1 MQTLR
6 NRFLA
11 ATLAA
16 QAVALVLLL
25 AAGHRIMDQ
34 VLADQLAVQ
43 GETVRELLNAAV
55 TPQLAARDYGSV
67 QELAAS
73 SVASLK
79 LAFVKVYA
87 DRDTLVAQAG
97 DNGPDVRPRQ
107 VAGITLHGDVYRL
120 GHPLSLGGQVYGRF
134 EVGLPATQLIAA
146 KQRTVMQ
153 TVLIGG
159 AALLLSMLLLWPM
172 TTVLTR
178 RLSRLAAATERISR
192 GERGVSVPVQGQD
205 EVARVSQS
213 FNAMSQAL
221 GERVAALQDA
231 EARQRALVE
240 ALAEGVVFQDRD
252 DRILSCNDAA
262 CRILGLT
269 REQMLGRDSMDPEW
283 RVIRRDGTP
292 LPHGEH
298 PSVVA
303 CRTGEPQRDALM
315 GVLRSDG
322 TRVWLQVNSEPL
334 KREGEATAYAT
345 VTSFADIT
353 TLVEADDRLH
363 QLNAELE
370 QRVTERTADLVA
382 ARDAAERASQAK
394 TEFMSRMSHEL
405 RTPLNAILGFAQV
418 LQMSGERPASEQR
431 ASVAHIERA
440 GWHLLELINELLD
453 LSRIEA
459 GALSVSL
466 EPVLLEPLA
475 SECLRMVGPA
485 GDAQRVKLRLHAPPF
500 CDLAAQADRTRLR
513 QVLMNLLSN
522 AIKYNRDGG
531 EVVLTLA
538 RAGADVTLAVRDTG
552 RGFTLEQQ
560 SQLYEP
566 FNRLGAEHL
575 APGTG
580 IGLVITRRLVE
591 LMQGRLSLDSEP
603 GVGST
608 FTVLLPGATVEPV
621 RALPPPAGSS
631 ESSPR
636 AARRRVLYIEDNPSN
651 VQLLKDVLALRPEV
665 ELQVAGTGGA
675 GIAMAR
681 AARPDLVLID
691 IDLPDIDGTE
701 VCRQLRA
708 DPQFAGRPLLA
719 VSANAL
725 PADIAR
731 GALAGFDAY
740 LTKPI
745 DVGGLLRQLDRFLAE
760 AP

>member
-1 MQTLR
+1 MRTLR

-16 QAVALVLLL
+16 QAVALLLLL

-55 TPQLAARDYGSV
+55 TPQLAARDYGAV
-67 QELAAS
+67 QELASS

-79 LAFVKVYA
+79 LAFVKVYV
-87 DRDTLVAQAG
+87 DGERLVAQAG
-97 DNGPDVRPRQ
+97 DNGPDVQPRE
-107 VAGITLHGDVYRL
+107 VAGIALHGDVYRF
-120 GHPLSLGGQVYGRF
+120 GHPLTLSGQVYGRF

-146 KQRTVMQ
+146 KQRTVLQ
-153 TVLIGG
+153 TVVIGG
-159 AALLLSMLLLWPM
+159 AALLVSMLLLWPM
-172 TTVLTR
+172 TSVLTR
-178 RLSRLAAATERISR
+178 RLTRLAAAAERISR
-192 GERGVSVPVQGQD
+192 SERDVRVPVQGQD
-205 EVARVSQS
+205 EVARVSQA
-213 FNAMSQAL
+213 FNEMSQAL

-240 ALAEGVVFQDRD
+240 ALAEGVVFQDRG

-262 CRILGLT
+262 SRILGLS
-269 REQMLGRDSMDPEW
+269 REQMLGRHSMDPEW
-283 RVIRRDGTP
+283 RVIRRDGSP
-292 LPHGEH
+292 LPHDQH

-315 GVLRSDG
+315 GVQRPDG
-322 TRVWLQVNSEPL
+322 TRVWLQVNSQPL

-353 TLVEADDRLH
+353 TLVEADDRLR

-418 LQMSGERPASEQR
+418 LQLGSERPASEQR

-466 EPVLLEPLA
+466 EPVELEPLA
-475 SECLRMVGPA
+475 GECLRMVEPA
-485 GDAQRVKLRLHAPPF
+485 ANAQRVRLRLQAPPF
-500 CDLAAQADRTRLR
+500 ATLAAHADRTRLR

-531 EVVLTLA
+531 EVVMTLA
-538 RAGADVTLAVRDTG
+538 ASGEAVTLAIRDTG
-552 RGFTLEQQ
+552 RGFTPEQQ
-560 SQLYEP
+560 AQLYEP
-566 FNRLGAEHL
+566 FNRLGADHV

-591 LMQGRLSLDSEP
+591 LMHGSLELASQP

-608 FTVLLPGATVEPV
+608 FTVRLPSARLTPM
-621 RALPPPAGSS
+621 RALPPPA
-631 ESSPR
+631 
-636 AARRRVLYIEDNPSN
+636 AASADAPGKDRRNVLYIEDNPSN
-651 VQLLKDVLALRPEV
+651 VQLLKDVLALRPGID
-665 ELQVAGTGGA
+665 LHVASTGGA

-681 AARPDLVLID
+681 SRQPDLVLVD

-719 VSANAL
+719 LSANAL